1 MPATIISLATET
13 FRSKASS
20 SYISS
25 SLSVASQVRVG
36 AKTSSPRA
44 KEAAIAMFPK
54 LIVASSIERVKKAAK
69 RFKEAAAKRQK
80 VV

>member
-1 MPATIISLATET
+1 MHLPLS
-13 FRSKASS
+13 RSKASS

-44 KEAAIAMFPK
+44 KEAAIAMFHK
-54 LIVASSIERVKKAAK
+54 LIVASSIERVKKTAK
-69 RFKEAAAKRQK
+69 IFKEAAANIKQIQNSIQ
-80 VV
+80 

>member
-1 MPATIISLATET
+1 
-13 FRSKASS
+13 
-20 SYISS
+20 
-25 SLSVASQVRVG
+25 VG